1 MQAHKEFP
9 DDAMSNFDIG
19 GEPRGES
26 EMKQFIP
33 VSNSEMEP
41 HYECQGRGRPV
52 SYCPPRKRSFSVL
65 NTEKKKYSRRSQ
77 CTFHFNLKKCSFFPP
92 IRGYDKEI
100 T

>member
-19 GEPRGES
+19 GEPRWES

-41 HYECQGRGRPV
+41 HYECEL
-52 SYCPPRKRSFSVL
+52 C
-65 NTEKKKYSRRSQ
+65 ESQ
-77 CTFHFNLKKCSFFPP
+77 TKLLIAWFTST
-92 IRGYDKEI
+92 RD
-100 T
+100 

>member
-19 GEPRGES
+19 GEPRWES

-65 NTEKKKYSRRSQ
+65 NT
-77 CTFHFNLKKCSFFPP
+77 
-92 IRGYDKEI
+92 
-100 T
+100 